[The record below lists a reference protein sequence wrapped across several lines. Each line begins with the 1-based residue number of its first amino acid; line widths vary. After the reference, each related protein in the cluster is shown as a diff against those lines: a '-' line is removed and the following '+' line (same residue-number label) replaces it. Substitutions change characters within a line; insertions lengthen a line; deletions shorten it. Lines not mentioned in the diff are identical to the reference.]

1 MTTIDAPIVAVT
13 VYTDRAR
20 VTRRGTVHLA
30 AGEQTVTLGSLPT
43 TLEDN
48 SVRAGGRGA
57 GVKILGVEVS
67 REFVTQAPESALADL
82 QQQLQTLQDQ
92 DRVLADDEAA
102 AVARLEF
109 LQTLRER
116 SSASVAKAIATGQTT
131 LDNIAALTAYLTQ
144 ELGAVQT

>member
-1 MTTIDAPIVAVT
+1 MTTIDAPITAVT

-30 AGEQTVTLGSLPT
+30 AGEHTLTLGGLPT

-57 GVKILGVEVS
+57 QVKILGVEVA
-67 REFVTQAPESALADL
+67 RQFVTSAPEGSLAET
-82 QQQLQTLQDQ
+82 QQQLQDLQDQ

-102 AVARLEF
+102 QAARLEF
-109 LQTLRER
+109 VQALRER
-116 SSASVAKAIATGQTT
+116 SSAQVAR
-131 LDNIAALTAYLTQ
+131 ALA
-144 ELGAVQT
+144 